1 MDVSVVVPLYNK
13 AAWVQRALDSI
24 SRQTHAPLEVL
35 VVDDGSTDGSDR
47 IARAHALAHPGFR
60 VLRQPNAGPG
70 AARNAGAA
78 QARGEVLAFLD
89 ADDEWAP
96 DYLADAVSALQAWPE
111 VASVT
116 LGHRVVPGD
125 EKRQRLWRRR
135 RIPYGLFRATPETD
149 VRRFLHVL
157 AYMSP
162 CATVIRREPF
172 LRHGGFHARGRCT
185 YGEDAALFLRLL
197 LCEPVGLLAEQRV
210 TFHLDASDL
219 SHNHA
224 RARPVEPFLS
234 EPEEITA
241 ATPRAMRSLLRRFLS
256 IRASK
261 TACML
266 AFWGRH
272 EEARA
277 LLDRFERDRTLDQP
291 WALAA
296 LLAVGRMG
304 QLAGAL
310 ARAVPSVRS
319 RAARSYARTLPEL
332 VTPLPIDPHAIA
344 AQEEAKPRMETEVQA
359 SAAEL
364 LADLPALELDLP
376 APADALAFGIA
387 PPDET
392 LPEAEGA
399 APARGPD
406 SATA

>member
-47 IARAHALAHPGFR
+47 IARAHALAHPRFR

-89 ADDEWAP
+89 ADDAWAP
-96 DYLADAVSALQAWPE
+96 DYLADAVRALRAWPE

-135 RIPYGLFRATPETD
+135 RLPYGRFRATPGTD
-149 VRRFLHVL
+149 VQRFLHVL

-172 LRHGGFHARGRCT
+172 LRHGGFYARGRCT

-197 LCEPVGLLAEQRV
+197 LCEPVGLLPEQRV

-234 EPEEITA
+234 APEEVTA
-241 ATPRAMRSLLRRFLS
+241 ATPLPIRTLLRRFLS

-266 AFWGRH
+266 AFWGRT

-296 LLAVGRMG
+296 LLAVSPAGR
-304 QLAGAL
+304 LAGAL
-310 ARAVPSVRS
+310 ARAVPSLRG
-319 RAARSYARTLPEL
+319 RAAHSYARTLPE
-332 VTPLPIDPHAIA
+332 HAPAIP
-344 AQEEAKPRMETEVQA
+344 AQARLEPEVQV

-364 LADLPALELDLP
+364 LADLPAPELDLP
-376 APADALAFGIA
+376 APADALPGEV
-387 PPDET
+387 PPAAADEV
-392 LPEAEGA
+392 LPGTVRA
-399 APARGPD
+399 
-406 SATA
+406 